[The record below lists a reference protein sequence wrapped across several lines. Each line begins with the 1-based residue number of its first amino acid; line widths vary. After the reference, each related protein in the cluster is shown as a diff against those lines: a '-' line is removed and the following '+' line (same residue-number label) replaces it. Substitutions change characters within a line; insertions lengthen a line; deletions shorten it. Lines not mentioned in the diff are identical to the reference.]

1 LTLPPPVATIGLMIS
16 RDARVNILIGN
27 GHFLS
32 HFYTLSLPPLFLFL
46 QKDFNVS
53 YAELGFV
60 PVTMSIMAAAMQ
72 TPYGFLVDRF
82 GARRFLVINTL
93 IMSLAIAAMG
103 FATSYWQL
111 LVLAGIS
118 GAANAVY
125 HPADYTILAASIR
138 QEKMGQAFAIHTF
151 TGNAGFALAPPVIAV
166 LASFFGWREALTIV
180 GLVGIPVAAAIV
192 WQSAIL
198 QDVAGTQ
205 KKKTAGM
212 SVSALI
218 FDRTMI
224 LFFFF
229 YLLGS
234 AAGSGVQAW
243 IITILHQVKGIELAL
258 ASSALTAY
266 MLGTVCGILFGG
278 WVVDRSKRHVM
289 LMVAVLTGAS
299 SLLTF
304 IVGATPVTGLVA
316 IVLMFLSGFGLGGSR
331 TPRDIMLKDAVPPSE
346 IGKVFGFVSS
356 GLALGGAL
364 TPVPFGYLIDHG
376 NGGWVLI
383 IASVILVASIFCM
396 GTARASGKTAAA
408 LEAEAAE
415 AAGAAE

>member
-1 LTLPPPVATIGLMIS
+1 MIS
-16 RDARVNILIGN
+16 RNARVNILIGN

-32 HFYTLSLPPLFLFL
+32 HFYILTLPPLFLFI
-46 QKDFNVS
+46 QRDFDVS
-53 YAELGFV
+53 YAELGLV
-60 PVTMSIMAAAMQ
+60 PVVMSAMGAIMQ

-93 IMSLAIAAMG
+93 VMGIAVSLMG
-103 FATSYWQL
+103 VATAYWQI

-118 GAANAVY
+118 GLANAVY
-125 HPADYTILAASIR
+125 HPADYTILSASIR
-138 QEKMGQAFAIHTF
+138 PEKMGQAFAIHTF
-151 TGNAGFALAPPVIAV
+151 TGNAGFALAPPIVAV
-166 LASFFGWREALTIV
+166 LASLFGWREALMIV
-180 GLVGIPVAAAIV
+180 GLVSVPVAAAIV
-192 WQSAIL
+192 WQISVL
-198 QDVAGTQ
+198 SDVASQ
-205 KKKTAGM
+205 KKKTTQSM
-212 SVSALI
+212 TLSALI
-218 FDRTMI
+218 FDRTLV

-243 IITILHQVKGIELAL
+243 LITILHQVKGIELAL

-278 WVVDRSKRHVM
+278 WVVDRSKRYVM
-289 LMVAVLTGAS
+289 IMVAGLTGVS

-304 IVGATPVTGLVA
+304 FVGIAPMTGVLA
-316 IVLMFLSGFGLGGSR
+316 IVLMFLSGLGLGGSR

-356 GLALGGAL
+356 GLALGSAL

-376 NGGWVLI
+376 YGDWVLI
-383 IASVILVASIFCM
+383 IASIILVASIFCM
-396 GTARASGKTAAA
+396 GTARASGKSQAA
-408 LEAEAAE
+408 LDAEAAE

>member
-1 LTLPPPVATIGLMIS
+1 MIS
-16 RDARVNILIGN
+16 RNARVNILIGN

-46 QKDFNVS
+46 QKDFAIS
-53 YAELGFV
+53 YAELGLV
-60 PVTMSIMAAAMQ
+60 PVVMSLTAALMQ

-93 IMSLAIAAMG
+93 VMSLAISAMG
-103 FATSYWQL
+103 FAGSYWQL
-111 LVLAGIS
+111 LILAGIS

-125 HPADYTILAASIR
+125 HPADYTILAASIKP
-138 QEKMGQAFAIHTF
+138 EKMGQAFAIHTF
-151 TGNAGFALAPPVIAV
+151 TGNAGFALAPPVVAV
-166 LASFFGWREALTIV
+166 LASFFGWREALMIV
-180 GLVGIPVAAAIV
+180 GLAGVPVAAAIV
-192 WQSAIL
+192 WQSSIL
-198 QDVAGTQ
+198 QDVAGTE
-205 KKKTAGM
+205 KKKAPGM
-212 SVSALI
+212 SLGALV

-224 LFFFF
+224 LFFCF

-243 IITILHQVKGIELAL
+243 LITILHQVKGIELAL

-266 MLGTVCGILFGG
+266 MLGTMSGIIFGG

-289 LMVAVLTGAS
+289 LIVAGLTGAS
-299 SLLTF
+299 SLLLLF
-304 IVGATPVTGLVA
+304 VGAAPVTGLIA
-316 IVLMFLSGFGLGGSR
+316 IVLMFFSGLGLGGSR

-356 GLALGGAL
+356 GLALGSAL

-376 NGGWVLI
+376 YGDWVLI
-383 IASVILVASIFCM
+383 LASIILVASILCM

-408 LEAEAAE
+408 LAAE

>member
-1 LTLPPPVATIGLMIS
+1 MIS
-16 RDARVNILIGN
+16 RNARVNILIGN

-32 HFYTLSLPPLFLFL
+32 HFYILTLPPLFLFL
-46 QKDFNVS
+46 QKDFDVS
-53 YAELGFV
+53 YAELGLV
-60 PVTMSIMAAAMQ
+60 PVVMSAMGAIMQ

-93 IMSLAIAAMG
+93 VMGISVSLMGAAT
-103 FATSYWQL
+103 AYWQI
-111 LVLAGIS
+111 LVLAGVS
-118 GAANAVY
+118 GLANAVY
-125 HPADYTILAASIR
+125 HPADYTILSASIR
-138 QEKMGQAFAIHTF
+138 PEKMGQAFAIHTF
-151 TGNAGFALAPPVIAV
+151 TGNAGFALAPPIVAV
-166 LASFFGWREALTIV
+166 LASLFGWREALMIV
-180 GLVGIPVAAAIV
+180 GLVSVPVAAAIV
-192 WQSAIL
+192 WQISVL
-198 QDVAGTQ
+198 SDVASRKEKTTQ
-205 KKKTAGM
+205 SMTL
-212 SVSALI
+212 SALI

-243 IITILHQVKGIELAL
+243 LITILHQVKGIELAL

-278 WVVDRSKRHVM
+278 WVVDRSKRYVM
-289 LMVAVLTGAS
+289 IMVAGLTGVS

-304 IVGATPVTGLVA
+304 FVGIAPMTGVLA
-316 IVLMFLSGFGLGGSR
+316 IVLMFLSGLGLGGSR

-356 GLALGGAL
+356 GLALGSAL

-376 NGGWVLI
+376 YGNWVLI
-383 IASVILVASIFCM
+383 IASIILVASIFCM
-396 GTARASGKTAAA
+396 GTARASGKSQAA
-408 LEAEAAE
+408 LDAEAAE
-415 AAGAAE
+415 ATGAAE

>member
-1 LTLPPPVATIGLMIS
+1 MIS
-16 RDARVNILIGN
+16 RNARVNILIGN

-32 HFYTLSLPPLFLFL
+32 HFYILTLPPLFLFI
-46 QKDFNVS
+46 QRDFDVS
-53 YAELGFV
+53 YAELGLV
-60 PVTMSIMAAAMQ
+60 PVVMSAMGAIMQ

-93 IMSLAIAAMG
+93 VMGIAVSLMG
-103 FATSYWQL
+103 VATAYWQI

-118 GAANAVY
+118 GLANAVY
-125 HPADYTILAASIR
+125 HPADYTILSASIR
-138 QEKMGQAFAIHTF
+138 PEKMGQAFAIHTF
-151 TGNAGFALAPPVIAV
+151 TGNAGFALAPPVVAV
-166 LASFFGWREALTIV
+166 LASLFGWREALMIV
-180 GLVGIPVAAAIV
+180 GLVSVPVAAAIV
-192 WQSAIL
+192 WQISVL
-198 QDVAGTQ
+198 SDVASQ
-205 KKKTAGM
+205 KKKTTQSM
-212 SVSALI
+212 TLSALI
-218 FDRTMI
+218 FDRTLV

-243 IITILHQVKGIELAL
+243 LITILHQVKGIELAL

-278 WVVDRSKRHVM
+278 WVVDRSKRYVM
-289 LMVAVLTGAS
+289 IMVAGLTGVS

-304 IVGATPVTGLVA
+304 FVGIAPMTGVLA
-316 IVLMFLSGFGLGGSR
+316 IVLMFLSGLGLGGSR

-356 GLALGGAL
+356 GLALGSAL

-376 NGGWVLI
+376 YGNWVLI
-383 IASVILVASIFCM
+383 IASIILVASIFCM
-396 GTARASGKTAAA
+396 GTARASGKSQAA
-408 LEAEAAE
+408 LDAEAAE

>member
-1 LTLPPPVATIGLMIS
+1 MIS

-32 HFYTLSLPPLFLFL
+32 HFYILTLPPLFLFI
-46 QKDFNVS
+46 QKDFDVS
-53 YAELGFV
+53 YAELGLV
-60 PVTMSIMAAAMQ
+60 PVVMSAMGAIMQ

-93 IMSLAIAAMG
+93 VMGIAVSLMG
-103 FATSYWQL
+103 LATAYWQI
-111 LVLAGIS
+111 LVLAGVS
-118 GAANAVY
+118 GLANAVY
-125 HPADYTILAASIR
+125 HPADYTILSASIR

-151 TGNAGFALAPPVIAV
+151 TGNAGFALAPPVVAV
-166 LASFFGWREALTIV
+166 LASFFGWREALITV
-180 GLVGIPVAAAIV
+180 GLVSVPVAAAIV
-192 WQSAIL
+192 WQSSIIS
-198 QDVAGTQ
+198 DVASQ
-205 KKKTAGM
+205 KKKKTANM
-212 SVSALI
+212 TLSDLI
-218 FDRTMI
+218 FDRTMV

-243 IITILHQVKGIELAL
+243 LITILHQVKGVPLELA
-258 ASSALTAY
+258 SAGLTAY
-266 MLGTVCGILFGG
+266 MVGTMSGIIFGG
-278 WVVDRSKRHVM
+278 WVVDRSKRYVLM
-289 LMVAVLTGAS
+289 MVAGLTGAS
-299 SLLTF
+299 SILTF
-304 IVGATPVTGLVA
+304 IVGVTPVTGVVA
-316 IVLMFLSGFGLGGSR
+316 IALMFLSGLGLGGSR

-356 GLALGGAL
+356 GLALGSAL

-376 NGGWVLI
+376 YGNWVLI

-396 GTARASGKTAAA
+396 GTARASGKSQAA
-408 LEAEAAE
+408 LDAEAAEAAE